1 MSLKKKL
8 CAVAA
13 VGVMAAA
20 LFLGSTVFK
29 VNSDDGQVVEENLFP
44 WLDRTEA
51 IYFWYSDESMS
62 SFINSAAV
70 AFGERE
76 QVRVIPV
83 LRSESEYL
91 EAINEAALQY
101 SSLPDAYIVSHDL
114 LEKAYKAGLAT
125 EIRDEEGICTEAN
138 FPKAALSAVTYHD
151 KKIAYP
157 MYFETSALIYNE
169 TYLAQWAGQAA
180 LRELLEVSMDEGVP
194 DVEASGIEIDEAL
207 LAAKTEEYFL
217 NAIPRTVDDILTIA
231 NTFDAPEGVE
241 GVLKW
246 DVSDIFYNYW
256 FVGNYVTVGGDTGD
270 DPEEISI
277 NSDETKACLEVYKNL
292 NQFFYIES
300 KTVTYES
307 VVEDF
312 LAGKSVFTIATTD
325 VVKRLADAKAE
336 GTLTFDYGIAPLPD
350 VSEELAS
357 RGMSVTSTIAIN
369 GYSQNKELANKFAAY
384 LVEECGES
392 MYERGGKVS
401 ANLHANTEN
410 GALQMFKQAYADSV
424 PLPKMMET
432 ANFWMHLE
440 ALFAKVWNGAD
451 VSQLVLDLSDLMH
464 MQIRASEYLQ

>member
-1 MSLKKKL
+1 MSFKKRL

-13 VGVMAAA
+13 VGIMAAA

-29 VNSDDGQVVEENLFP
+29 VNNSESDVAEESLFP
-44 WLDRTEA
+44 WLERTET
-51 IYFWYSDESMS
+51 IYFWYSDDSMTT
-62 SFINSAAV
+62 FINSAAV

-76 QVRVIPV
+76 KVRVIPV
-83 LRSESEYL
+83 LTSESEYL
-91 EAINEAALQY
+91 EAVNKAALQY
-101 SSLPDAYIVSHDL
+101 DSVPDAYIVSHDL
-114 LEKAYKAGLAT
+114 LEKAYLAGLAT
-125 EIRDEEGICTEAN
+125 EIQDTEGICNSKN
-138 FPKAALSAVTYHD
+138 FSEAALSAVTYED

-194 DVEASGIEIDEAL
+194 DLESSGIEIDEAL

-231 NTFDAPEGVE
+231 NTFDVPEGVE

-270 DPEEISI
+270 DPENINI
-277 NSDETKACLEVYKNL
+277 NSDEVVACLEVYKNL

-300 KTVTYES
+300 KTVTYDS

-325 VVKRLADAKAE
+325 VVKRLAEAKAD
-336 GTLTFDYGIAPLPD
+336 GTFVYDYGIAPLPD
-350 VSEELAS
+350 VSEELKS
-357 RGMSVTSTIAIN
+357 RGMSVTSAIAIN
-369 GYSQNKELANKFAAY
+369 SYSKNKELANKFAAY
-384 LVEECGES
+384 LVDECSDS
-392 MYERGGKVS
+392 MYERSDKVS
-401 ANLHANTEN
+401 ANIHANEDN

-451 VSQLVLDLSDLMH
+451 VGQLLLDLSDLIH
-464 MQIRASEYLQ
+464 MQIHASEYLQ

>member
-1 MSLKKKL
+1 MSFKKRF
-8 CAVAA
+8 CAAAA

-20 LFLGSTVFK
+20 LFLGSTIFK
-29 VNSDDGQVVEENLFP
+29 VNSDESPEVVESLFP
-44 WLDRTEA
+44 WLDRTES

-83 LRSESEYL
+83 LKSESEYL
-91 EAINEAALQY
+91 EAVNEAALQY
-101 SSLPDAYIVSHDL
+101 ASLPDAYIVSHDL
-114 LEKAYKAGLAT
+114 LEKAYLAGLAT
-125 EIRDEEGICTEAN
+125 EIADPEGICNEKN
-138 FPKAALSAVTYHD
+138 FPDSALSAVTYRD

-194 DVEASGIEIDEAL
+194 DMESEGIQVDEAL

-217 NAIPRTVDDILTIA
+217 KAIPRTVDDILTIA
-231 NTFDAPEGVE
+231 NTFDVPEGVE

-256 FVGNYVTVGGDTGD
+256 IVGNYVTVGGDTGD
-270 DPEEISI
+270 NRENISI
-277 NSDETKACLEVYKNL
+277 NSPETIACLEVYKNL

-312 LAGKSVFTIATTD
+312 LAGKTVFTIATTD
-325 VVKRLADAKAE
+325 IAKRLADAKAE
-336 GTLTFDYGIAPLPD
+336 GSLTFDYGIAPLPD
-350 VSEELAS
+350 VSQELAS
-357 RGMSVTSTIAIN
+357 RGMSVTAAIAIN
-369 GYSQNKELANKFAAY
+369 GYSENKDLANRFATY
-384 LVEECGES
+384 LVQECGDG
-392 MYERGGKVS
+392 MYERAGKVS
-401 ANLHANTEN
+401 ANSNANQDN
-410 GALQMFKQAYADSV
+410 GALQMFKQAYAESV

-451 VSQLVLDLSDLMH
+451 VSRLVLDLSDLIH
-464 MQIRASEYLQ
+464 MQVHASEYLQ

>member
-1 MSLKKKL
+1 MSFKKRL

-29 VNSDDGQVVEENLFP
+29 VNSDDGAMVDSDAFP
-44 WLDRTEA
+44 WLDRTET
-51 IYFWYSDESMS
+51 IYVWYFDGSMS
-62 SFINSAAV
+62 TFMNSAAV
-70 AFGERE
+70 TFGERE
-76 QVRVIPV
+76 KVRVIPV
-83 LRSESEYL
+83 LTSESEYL

-101 SSLPDAYIVSHDL
+101 ASLPDAYIISHDM
-114 LEKAYKAGLAT
+114 LEKAYLAGLAT
-125 EIRDEEGICTEAN
+125 EIDDPEGVCTEAN
-138 FPKAALSAVTYHD
+138 FPAAALSAVTYKD

-180 LRELLEVSMDEGVP
+180 LRELLGVSMDEGVP
-194 DVEASGIEIDEAL
+194 NVEGMELDQAL
-207 LAAKTEEYFL
+207 LAEMTEEYFI

-231 NTFDAPEGVE
+231 NTFDVPEGVE

-256 FVGNYVTVGGDTGD
+256 IVGNYVTVGGDTGD
-270 DPEEISI
+270 DRENITINTEEA
-277 NSDETKACLEVYKNL
+277 KACLEVYKNL

-300 KTVTYES
+300 KTVTYDS

-325 VVKRLADAKAE
+325 VVKKLADAKAA
-336 GTLTFDYGIAPLPD
+336 GTLYFDYGIAPLPD
-350 VSEELAS
+350 VSAELSS
-357 RGMSVTSTIAIN
+357 RGMSVTNAVAIN
-369 GYSQNKELANKFAAY
+369 GYSTKKELANAFAAY

-392 MYERGGKVS
+392 MYERAGKVS
-401 ANLHANTEN
+401 ANSNVNQDN
-410 GALQMFKQAYADSV
+410 GALVMFKEVYADSV

-451 VSQLVLDLSDLMH
+451 VSELLLDLSDLIY
-464 MQIRASEYLQ
+464 MQVHASEYLQ

>member
-1 MSLKKKL
+1 MSFKKRL

-13 VGVMAAA
+13 VGFMAAA

-29 VNSDDGQVVEENLFP
+29 VNSDESEVVEDSAFP
-44 WLDRTEA
+44 WLDRTET

-62 SFINSAAV
+62 TFINSAAV
-70 AFGERE
+70 SFGEQE
-76 QVRVIPV
+76 KVRVIPV
-83 LRSESEYL
+83 LTSESEYL

-101 SSLPDAYIVSHDL
+101 ASLPDAYIVSHDL
-114 LEKAYKAGLAT
+114 LEKAYLAGLAT
-125 EIRDEEGICTEAN
+125 EIQDESEICNGNTFSE
-138 FPKAALSAVTYHD
+138 AALSAVTYQG

-169 TYLAQWAGQAA
+169 TYLSQWAGQAA
-180 LRELLEVSMDEGVP
+180 LRDLLEVSMDEGVP
-194 DVEASGIEIDEAL
+194 DMESSGIEIDEAL

-217 NAIPRTVDDILTIA
+217 NAIPQTVDDILNIA
-231 NTFDAPEGVE
+231 NTFDVPEGVE

-270 DPEEISI
+270 NPENINI
-277 NSDETKACLEVYKNL
+277 NSDEAIACLEVYKNL

-312 LAGKSVFTIATTD
+312 MTGKSVFTIATTD
-325 VVKRLADAKAE
+325 VVKRLADAKAD
-336 GTLTFDYGIAPLPD
+336 GTLTFEYGIAPLPD
-350 VSEELAS
+350 VSEELKS
-357 RGMSVTSTIAIN
+357 RGMSVTSAIAIN
-369 GYSQNKELANKFAAY
+369 GYSENKELANKFATY
-384 LVEECGES
+384 LVKECGES
-392 MYERGGKVS
+392 MYERCGKVS
-401 ANLHANTEN
+401 ANIHVNTEN
-410 GALQMFKQAYADSV
+410 GALEMFKQAYADSV

-451 VSQLVLDLSDLMH
+451 ATQLLLDLSDLVH
-464 MQIRASEYLQ
+464 MQVHASEYLQ